1 MMRRFCQYIEK
12 VVHMSDVV
20 GELTDGRARPQIP
33 TWSVWMSAFMMM
45 AMRRGSLNALESDI
59 RVPRRLDGIIG
70 RRKPSADTVG
80 RVFSAIYPGVVR
92 WMLGRI
98 VHSLARNK
106 AIKRIRRLRFVGFDG
121 HWFFSLT
128 APLVRGM

>member
-12 VVHMSDVV
+12 VFHVSDLVR
-20 GELTDGRARPQIP
+20 ELTDERERAQIP
-33 TWSVWMSAFMMM
+33 TWSVWMSAFMML
-45 AMRRGSLNALESDI
+45 AMRRGSLNALESDM
-59 RVPRRLDGIIG
+59 RVAKRLDGIIG

-80 RVFSAIYPGVVR
+80 RVFSVMYPGVVR

-106 AIKRIRRLRFVGFDG
+106 ALARVRRLRFIAFDG

-128 APLVRGM
+128 TPLVRGM